1 MFHLLILYVEE
12 LPFTKDTII
21 VVTIKYFSYN
31 NLNKCLSITD
41 SPAVKRNLEAE
52 AKHDISA
59 GGNADLLFQI
69 SALIYPVPVPA
80 ISPPAPV
87 PFVTLR
93 AIPKYMWE
101 RSV

>member
-1 MFHLLILYVEE
+1 MFYLLISYVEE
-12 LPFTKDTII
+12 LPFTKHKTICK
-21 VVTIKYFSYN
+21 VVTIKYFPYN
-31 NLNKCLSITD
+31 NLNDWLSIRD
-41 SPAVKRNLEAE
+41 SPTVKRNLEAE

-93 AIPKYMWE
+93 AIPKYM
-101 RSV
+101 